1 MKKTNVFLLMFL
13 ACAMSFSQV
22 TTSGIKGSVS
32 DETNSELPGANVI
45 AVHNPTGTT
54 YGAAT
59 NIDGKFNL
67 VNLRVGGLTQLL
79 LVM

>member
-22 TTSGIKGSVS
+22 TTSAIKGSVS

-45 AVHNPTGTT
+45 AVHNPTGLLMVQLQTST
-54 YGAAT
+54 
-59 NIDGKFNL
+59 
-67 VNLRVGGLTQLL
+67 VNLI
-79 LVM
+79 

>member
-1 MKKTNVFLLMFL
+1 MKKSNFFLILFFTCTM
-13 ACAMSFSQV
+13 AISQV

-59 NIDGKFNL
+59 NIDVEYAISRASFN
-67 VNLRVGGLTQLL
+67 VADSA
-79 LVM
+79 

>member
-1 MKKTNVFLLMFL
+1 MKNLNFFLILFFTCTM
-13 ACAMSFSQV
+13 AISQV

-59 NIDGKFNL
+59 NIDGRFKKAF
-67 VNLRVGGLTQLL
+67 
-79 LVM
+79 